1 MKGLAEFALRGR
13 AQALLIT
20 LAGATSIVFCW
31 LSAAVI
37 GLVTLRKGAVAGSW
51 LFIWALLPAGAV
63 WYIYGDGGPLA
74 LLAGTL
80 TLATVLRATVSLPL
94 AILVTVG
101 VGVVTGLATLGLSG
115 AYLQEMAAYFAEFL
129 GSLEERLSEGGKPV
143 ELPRVQPAQIA
154 GMLGAGTAMT
164 AALCL
169 LLARYWQAA
178 LFNPG
183 GFGAEFRKL
192 RYPVAASLLLVL
204 ATLAL
209 SSAGPQLRAWAMICM
224 IPLTFAGIALVHANA
239 EARGRG
245 TGWLTGFYLLWL
257 IFDPVKLL
265 VVLLAIADSWLDLR
279 QRWVQV
285 GRGRHQPPHER
296 DDDRDL

>member
-1 MKGLAEFALRGR
+1 MKGLAEFVLRGR
-13 AQALLIT
+13 VQALLIT
-20 LAGATSIVFCW
+20 VAGATSVLFCW

-37 GLVTLRKGAVAGSW
+37 GLVTLRKGAVAGGW

-63 WYIYGDGGPLA
+63 WYMYGDGGPLA

-80 TLATVLRATVSLPL
+80 TLAAVLRATVSLPL
-94 AILVTVG
+94 AILMTVA
-101 VGVVTGLATLGLSG
+101 VGVVTGIATLALSG
-115 AYLQEMAAYFAEFL
+115 VYLQEMAAYFAEFL
-129 GSLEERLSEGGKPV
+129 GSLEQRLSEGGQQV
-143 ELPRVQPAQIA
+143 ELPRVQPVQIA

-183 GFGAEFRKL
+183 GFGTEFREL
-192 RYPVAASLLLVL
+192 RLPVSASLVLVL
-204 ATLAL
+204 ATLVL
-209 SSAGPQLRAWAMICM
+209 SSTGPQLRAWAMICM

-245 TGWLTGFYLLWL
+245 TGWLVGFYLLWL

-265 VVLLAIADSWLDLR
+265 VVLLAIADSWLDFR
-279 QRWVQV
+279 RRWAKVESA
-285 GRGRHQPPHER
+285 PPQER

>member
-1 MKGLAEFALRGR
+1 VKGLAEFVLRGR
-13 AQALLIT
+13 AQALLVT

-37 GLVTLRKGAVAGSW
+37 GLVTLRKGAVAGGW
-51 LFIWALLPAGAV
+51 LFVWALLPAGAV
-63 WYIYGDGGPLA
+63 WYMYGDGGPLA

-80 TLATVLRATVSLPL
+80 TLAAVLRATVSLPL
-94 AILVTVG
+94 TILATVG
-101 VGVVTGLATLGLSG
+101 VGVVTGIATLGLSG
-115 AYLQEMAAYFAEFL
+115 VYLQEMATYFAEFL
-129 GSLEERLSEGGKPV
+129 GSLEQSLSEGGQQV
-143 ELPRVQPAQIA
+143 ELPRVQPGQIA

-183 GFGAEFRKL
+183 GFGAEFREL
-192 RYPVAASLLLVL
+192 RYPASASLVLVL
-204 ATLAL
+204 ATLVL
-209 SSAGPQLRAWAMICM
+209 SSTGPQLRAWAMICM

-239 EARGRG
+239 KARGRG
-245 TGWLTGFYLLWL
+245 TGWLAGFYLLWL

-265 VVLLAIADSWLDLR
+265 VVCLAIADSWLDFR
-279 QRWVQV
+279 RRWAKVESEH
-285 GRGRHQPPHER
+285 HQPPQER

>member
-1 MKGLAEFALRGR
+1 MKGLAEFVLRGR
-13 AQALLIT
+13 VQALLIT
-20 LAGATSIVFCW
+20 VAGATSVLFCW

-37 GLVTLRKGAVAGSW
+37 GLVTLRKGTVAGGW

-63 WYIYGDGGPLA
+63 WYMYGDGGPLA

-80 TLATVLRATVSLPL
+80 TLAAVLRATVSLPL
-94 AILVTVG
+94 AILMTVA
-101 VGVVTGLATLGLSG
+101 VGVVTGIATLGLSG
-115 AYLQEMAAYFAEFL
+115 VYLQEMAAYFAEFL
-129 GSLEERLSEGGKPV
+129 GSLEQRLSEGGQQV
-143 ELPRVQPAQIA
+143 ELPRVQPVQIA

-183 GFGAEFRKL
+183 GFGTEFREL
-192 RYPVAASLLLVL
+192 RLPVSASLVLVL
-204 ATLAL
+204 ATLVL
-209 SSAGPQLRAWAMICM
+209 SSTGPQLRAWAMICM

-245 TGWLTGFYLLWL
+245 TGWLVGFYLLWL

-265 VVLLAIADSWLDLR
+265 VVLLAIADSWLDFR
-279 QRWVQV
+279 RRWAKVESA
-285 GRGRHQPPHER
+285 PPQER